1 MVKKLL
7 IVALVLTLGLF
18 VFNLTRNGTIPLPS
32 SLAPPA
38 AAPVV
43 SVDTGSKDLTPYPM
57 KKNGVHSIEDVL
69 ALIRLGWYPD
79 LKGEALHEVV
89 VSKDFWAYSQ
99 YFKNEKMYWSKR
111 RTLVKAGTILYCNP
125 DESKCVNSV
134 CANELSLIPQTPV
147 EEIVG
152 FGVSHSQWPSLI
164 PQTPVEEIPGTPL
177 LNWTPDVPETLTPP
191 DETTT
196 PGEAPPST
204 DVPPGESCCGG
215 GPGGGG
221 PGGGGPGGGGPGGG
235 GPGGGSPPTSV
246 PEPAVVFLLAAG
258 VGLIVLF
265 RRLRSEL

>member
-1 MVKKLL
+1 
-7 IVALVLTLGLF
+7 
-18 VFNLTRNGTIPLPS
+18 
-32 SLAPPA
+32 
-38 AAPVV
+38 
-43 SVDTGSKDLTPYPM
+43 M
-57 KKNGVHSIEDVL
+57 KKTGVHSIEDVL

-79 LKGEALHEVV
+79 LKGEALHEII

-99 YFKNEKMYWSKR
+99 YFKNGKMYWSRR

-147 EEIVG
+147 EEI
-152 FGVSHSQWPSLI
+152 
-164 PQTPVEEIPGTPL
+164 PGTPL
-177 LNWTPDVPETLTPP
+177 LNWTPDVPETLAPP

-196 PGEAPPST
+196 PEAPPST

-215 GPGGGG
+215 SPGGGG

-246 PEPAVVFLLAAG
+246 PEPAVVLLLAAG

-265 RRLRSEL
+265 RRSMSN

>member
-134 CANELSLIPQTPV
+134 CANELSLIPQTP
-147 EEIVG
+147 I
-152 FGVSHSQWPSLI
+152 
-164 PQTPVEEIPGTPL
+164 EEIPGTPL
-177 LNWTPDVPETLTPP
+177 LNWTPDVPETLAPP

-196 PGEAPPST
+196 PETPPSI
-204 DVPPGESCCGG
+204 DVPPGESCCGGGPGSG